1 MSSRPALPARGARL
15 RRVLQFSHMADGP
28 GPASIRSF
36 SPFQRVERARS
47 VPTEVGKP
55 VDLQPAEG
63 RLAPVLRV
71 TFLGTA
77 SSRPTIRRNVSA
89 LAVQREGD
97 LYLFDCGEGTQRQM
111 MRFGVGF
118 TVREIFIT
126 HLHADHYLGLAGLLR
141 TLSLQGREQELI
153 VWGPE
158 AGSETLESAV
168 FVGGDRFTFPVH
180 VRELPIGTAIRYDGY
195 TIHAFATDH
204 AAGSFGLA
212 LIEDIRPGRFDVD
225 RAHDLG
231 IPEGPLFG
239 RLHRGETIHL
249 DDGTV
254 IQPEDLVGPERPGRK
269 LVYSSDTA
277 PSQTVTDAASG
288 ADLLIHECTFLDEE
302 SGRAAETRHST
313 AGQAA
318 EVALRAGVRR
328 LVITHFSARH
338 SEQPHRLEK
347 DARAVF
353 SEVEAAE
360 DGMTLEIPL
369 AGPPDLGES

>member
-1 MSSRPALPARGARL
+1 
-15 RRVLQFSHMADGP
+15 
-28 GPASIRSF
+28 
-36 SPFQRVERARS
+36 
-47 VPTEVGKP
+47 VPVKVAGP
-55 VDLQPAEG
+55 VDLHPEDG

-153 VWGPE
+153 VWGPA
-158 AGSETLESAV
+158 AGAETLESAV

-180 VRELPIGTAIRYDGY
+180 VREFPVGSAIRYGGY
-195 TIHAFATDH
+195 AIHAFATDH

-212 LIEDIRPGRFDVD
+212 LIEDIRPGRFDVE
-225 RAHDLG
+225 RAHELG
-231 IPEGPLFG
+231 VPEGPLYG
-239 RLHRGETIHL
+239 RLHRGEMVRL
-249 DDGTV
+249 ADGTV

-277 PSQTVTDAASG
+277 PSRTVTDAASG

-313 AGQAA
+313 ARHAA

-338 SEQPHRLEK
+338 SEQPHRLERE
-347 DARAVF
+347 ARAVF

-369 AGPPDLGES
+369 AGPPDHGES